1 MYHSILNSILRLLA
15 YPRLSA
21 PLNSGGLIARKGST
35 SSICPHSSASG
46 KMARA
51 SRSTSQ
57 SKPATPKKPQ
67 STQQRPSRTRN
78 NKKSKYFEPDSD
90 EDDSPFEDAEPDPTS
105 ESESLSETDED
116 EPPKKKSKIT
126 PQKASSKTT
135 PKKTAPKSRLSK
147 GGKEVSEDEEPWETF
162 IAKEDTPE
170 VGDVPYR
177 DETIHPNTLQFL
189 KGNFH

>member
-1 MYHSILNSILRLLA
+1 
-15 YPRLSA
+15 
-21 PLNSGGLIARKGST
+21 
-35 SSICPHSSASG
+35 
-46 KMARA
+46 MARA
-51 SRSTSQ
+51 SRSTSR

-78 NKKSKYFEPDSD
+78 NEKSKYFEPDSD
-90 EDDSPFEDAEPDPTS
+90 EDDSPFEDAESDPTS
-105 ESESLSETDED
+105 ESESPLSETDED

-126 PQKASSKTT
+126 PKKATPKTT

-147 GGKEVSEDEEPWETF
+147 GGKEASEDEEPWETF